1 MNSEERK
8 REEVKEILREK
19 LDSYVGEDFDIL
31 RNMVYTCN
39 SYDSGL
45 EDYYYW
51 NNDEE
56 FYEIMFPDKDE
67 VARAVYYASN
77 YCYTDEYIRLNVY
90 GNCETIS
97 EYEYE
102 QLLIENKEEIIEEY
116 IEGLFEDFDY
126 FMQDICDNELRK
138 EIEELGKIEVE

>member
-31 RNMVYTCN
+31 RNIVYTRN

-97 EYEYE
+97 DYEYE
-102 QLLIENKEEIIEEY
+102 QLLIENKKEIIEEY
-116 IEGLFEDFDY
+116 IEGLFEDFNY
-126 FMQDICDNELRK
+126 FVQDICNEDLRK

>member
-1 MNSEERK
+1 MNSEKQK

-19 LDSYVGEDFDIL
+19 LGNYVGEDFDIL
-31 RNMVYTCN
+31 RNMVYACS
-39 SYDSGL
+39 SYDGGL
-45 EDYYYW
+45 EDYYYY
-51 NNDEE
+51 NNDED
-56 FYEIMFPDKDE
+56 FYDTMFADKEE

-97 EYEYE
+97 DYEYE

-116 IEGLFEDFDY
+116 IEGLFEDFNY
-126 FMQDICDNELRK
+126 FMQHICDNELRK

>member
-1 MNSEERK
+1 MNSEEQK

-19 LDSYVGEDFDIL
+19 LGSYVGEDFDIL
-31 RNMVYTCN
+31 KDMVYTCN

-45 EDYYYW
+45 EDYYYY
-51 NNDEE
+51 NNDSE
-56 FYEIMFPDKDE
+56 FYDTMFADREE

-90 GNCETIS
+90 GNCETINT
-97 EYEYE
+97 YEYE

>member
-1 MNSEERK
+1 MNSEEQK

-19 LDSYVGEDFDIL
+19 LGNYVGEDFDIL
-31 RNMVYTCN
+31 KDMVYTCN

-51 NNDEE
+51 NNDED
-56 FYEIMFPDKDE
+56 FYDTMFPDKEE

-77 YCYTDEYIRLNVY
+77 YCFTDEYIRLNVY

-97 EYEYE
+97 DYEYE